1 MSTSSASQVKDFSE
15 RIDAQI
21 NQKREKME
29 RMKTQKDLELKKEC
43 SFSPKGSRLS
53 RVEKE
58 KEQQAQKAQEEIA
71 AKKAMKMEVPVL
83 NLHKSKIG

>member
-1 MSTSSASQVKDFSE
+1 
-15 RIDAQI
+15 
-21 NQKREKME
+21 
-29 RMKTQKDLELKKEC
+29 
-43 SFSPKGSRLS
+43 LS